1 MLYALNC
8 MACLLQMHPS
18 VFCTLCLVCI
28 LDLLSVMCN
37 QALSHACVA
46 LHQRHICSEPSAS
59 LRWHTQLLSGLV
71 NCFPDRTNTT
81 RPASGGKPPVCCAVL
96 SLGRI
101 EYLHPAFHDVKN
113 FWPVG
118 YCVDRLAATPASGK
132 KETLHRCQILE
143 APDGSG
149 PLFR

>member
-1 MLYALNC
+1 MHPAFKDMKKNILASHHPVCCAVLSLGHIEY
-8 MACLLQMHPS
+8 MHPS
-18 VFCTLCLVCI
+18 FKDMNQNMLASHHPICCA
-28 LDLLSVMCN
+28 LLSVGRIEYMHPAFKDMN
-37 QALSHACVA
+37 QIILASH
-46 LHQRHICSEPSAS
+46 H
-59 LRWHTQLLSGLV
+59 
-71 NCFPDRTNTT
+71 
-81 RPASGGKPPVCCAVL
+81 PVCCAVL

-143 APDGSG
+143 ALDGSG